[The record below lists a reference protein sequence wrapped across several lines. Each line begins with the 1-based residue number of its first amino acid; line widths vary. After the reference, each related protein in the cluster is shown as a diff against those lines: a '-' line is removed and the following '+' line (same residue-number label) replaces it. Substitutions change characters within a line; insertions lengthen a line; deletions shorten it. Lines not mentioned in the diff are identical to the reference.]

1 MSKLML
7 FPSEDF
13 NSIRL
18 MQIPDDFE
26 EHEVYRHVTALISDI
41 QEQSPDCSWED
52 VEERLQEHGF
62 VTLKYVMGPAL
73 RCHRN
78 E

>member
-7 FPSEDF
+7 FPGVDI
-13 NSIRL
+13 NATKL

-26 EHEVYRHVTALISDI
+26 EHEVYRYVTALISDI

-52 VEERLQEHGF
+52 VEDRLQERGF
-62 VTLKYVMGPAL
+62 LPVDYVMGPTL
-73 RCHRN
+73 KCRG
-78 E
+78 

>member
-1 MSKLML
+1 MSKIMV
-7 FPSEDF
+7 FPSDDF
-13 NSIRL
+13 NAIKL
-18 MQIPDDFE
+18 MQVPDDFE

-62 VTLKYVMGPAL
+62 NTLNYILGPAL
-73 RCHRN
+73 QCHSDD
-78 E
+78 